1 MADEQAGKLFQDPGI
16 RRFEDAQ
23 LRLVVSTKI
32 FKYSLEPL
40 VSRKRFELAQNLG
53 EEGLQELKRS
63 LTFELARV
71 EAALKE
77 PPPAQEVSPFADQV
91 TLMVT
96 LARQE
101 RGQAGYAYFAH
112 KHTVAIRKER
122 EERAK
127 CQDLEPILD
136 TDSESPEISDYP
148 NENQNVLF
156 SDGSPDCPY

>member
-32 FKYSLEPL
+32 FRYSLEPL
-40 VSRKRFELAQNLG
+40 VSRKRFELAQLLG
-53 EEGLQELKRS
+53 EEGLQDLKRS

-71 EAALKE
+71 EAALQN
-77 PPPAQEVSPFADQV
+77 PPPAQDLSPFTDQV

-101 RGQAGYAYFAH
+101 RGQAGYAYFSH

-127 CQDLEPILD
+127 CQEPEPILD
-136 TDSESPEISDYP
+136 TDLESPEISVCQD
-148 NENQNVLF
+148 ENQNPLY
-156 SDGSPDCPY
+156 SDGSLDCPY